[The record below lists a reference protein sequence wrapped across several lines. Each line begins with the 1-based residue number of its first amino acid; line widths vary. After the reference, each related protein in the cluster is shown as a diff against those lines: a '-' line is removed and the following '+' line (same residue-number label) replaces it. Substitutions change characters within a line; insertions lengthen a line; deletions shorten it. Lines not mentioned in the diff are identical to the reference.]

1 MLFERT
7 AMTPQGRLQAL
18 VSHFEKTARRDAPVP
33 EAGHVPL
40 ETLEAYGDFA
50 THVRYLLESA
60 APQSKEQKTLLTKIE
75 RLLNALPHE
84 LMEALPTGPEGNW
97 MAFYR
102 RLLQLHGWIM
112 EAEIPLEEAEYAT
125 FVQKMVA
132 LAENVSRHS
141 AVEVNAASMFTLMLL
156 QVELQRQRP
165 AKRRRPARRKKRKTS
180 KAKTA
185 GKTPAKVKPKKAEER
200 A

>member
-7 AMTPQGRLQAL
+7 AMSPQGRLQAL
-18 VSHFEKTARRDAPVP
+18 VRHFEQTARRHTPVP
-33 EAGHVPL
+33 EAGHVPV
-40 ETLEAYGDFA
+40 ETLEVYGDFA

-60 APQSKEQKTLLTKIE
+60 APQTREQKALITKIE
-75 RLLNALPHE
+75 KLLHTLPHE

-132 LAENVSRHS
+132 LAESVSRAS

-165 AKRRRPARRKKRKTS
+165 AKRRRPARRKKRRTAKSKT
-180 KAKTA
+180 
-185 GKTPAKVKPKKAEER
+185 KPKPKETQS
-200 A
+200 